1 MKKVLRAA
9 SAATITGFLSLLAT
23 TAGAVTFEPVKQEV
37 KGQISTDTNIIATA
51 FTVINWVLIATGAA
65 AVLMLII
72 GGFRY
77 ITSAG
82 NETQADAAKS
92 TMTYA
97 IMGLVFVLL
106 AFVIAATI
114 NNIILT
120 PAG

>member
-9 SAATITGFLSLLAT
+9 GAATTIGLLSLLASS
-23 TAGAVTFEPVKQEV
+23 AGAVDFNQTKTKVS
-37 KGQISTDTNIIATA
+37 GQISTDTNIVTTA

-114 NNIILT
+114 NNVILT
-120 PAG
+120 PAA